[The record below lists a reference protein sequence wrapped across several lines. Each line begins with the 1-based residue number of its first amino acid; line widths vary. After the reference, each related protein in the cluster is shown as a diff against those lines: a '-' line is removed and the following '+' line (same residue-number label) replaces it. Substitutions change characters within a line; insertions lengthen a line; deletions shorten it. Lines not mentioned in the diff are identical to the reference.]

1 MYIHIYLNIGR
12 KGFYFLINP
21 MHILSMFFSVI
32 EYSPSKHNTRA
43 LILNIENY
51 LKENKTNTINNH
63 IFIYS

>member
-1 MYIHIYLNIGR
+1 
-12 KGFYFLINP
+12 
-21 MHILSMFFSVI
+21 MHILSLAVNGKCFFSVI

-51 LKENKTNTINNH
+51 LKENKTNTIYNH